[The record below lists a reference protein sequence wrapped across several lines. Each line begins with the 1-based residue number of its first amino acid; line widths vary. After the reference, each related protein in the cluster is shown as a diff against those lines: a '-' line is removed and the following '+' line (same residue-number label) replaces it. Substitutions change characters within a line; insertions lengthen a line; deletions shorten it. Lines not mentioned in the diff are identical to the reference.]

1 MNINTNNYDS
11 TFCGSLPIHHINVI
25 QPYGVLLVLEQESLN
40 IVQASEN
47 VPQIFEITAQELV
60 QHSLAEYLD
69 ERSAATLKSKFE
81 KKIRDK
87 IPVLLTINGV
97 KVLSIIHA
105 RERYLLLEL
114 ELATMG
120 QTSETPFVD
129 VYQDIKYAMAA
140 IDLAETTREICRIA
154 AQELKKISGFDKVM
168 VYQFDAQWNG
178 NVVAEEMEEGMES
191 YMGFTFPA
199 SDIPKQARALYLKNP
214 YRFIPDRLYKP
225 EKLYPVINPLT
236 HSFVDLSDCNV
247 RGVAAVHLE
256 YLKNMGVI
264 ASMSTRIIHNDTLW
278 GLIACHHR
286 TAKPMSYQECAV
298 FELLSNVL
306 STKIASLLHKEQ
318 LAFDTSINSK
328 RLNFIEAIYNNSK
341 LADAFV
347 ANGSNIL
354 SLFRAGGAAFIQD
367 ERIVSVGEVPARDEL
382 ADLAMWLSAKKQQ
395 EVFHE
400 NNLAAVNEHAA
411 SYANIG
417 SGLLVIPLGESE
429 DAYLAVFR
437 PEVIHTVN
445 WGGNPNEAIRFEGD
459 NKTYHPRFSFSLWQ
473 QTVRQ
478 TSLPWREEE
487 IKAAENIRSFIYEY
501 STRKK

>member
-1 MNINTNNYDS
+1 MNNNNYDS

-47 VPQIFEITAQELV
+47 VTEIFGISAPELV
-60 QHSLAEYLD
+60 QHSLKDYLD
-69 ERSAATLKSKFE
+69 AASAEALKSKFE
-81 KKIRDK
+81 RKIRDK
-87 IPVLLTINGV
+87 IPVLITINNV

-105 RERYLLLEL
+105 RESYLLLEL

-120 QTSETPFVD
+120 QTSETSFVD

-140 IDLAETTREICRIA
+140 IDLAETTNEICKIA

-168 VYQFDAQWNG
+168 VYKFDSEWNG

-298 FELLSNVL
+298 FELLSNVI
-306 STKIASLLHKEQ
+306 STKIASLLHQEQ
-318 LAFDTSINSK
+318 LTFNTTINGK
-328 RLNFIEAIYNNSK
+328 RVNFIEAIYHNAS
-341 LADAFV
+341 LSEAFQ
-347 ANGSNIL
+347 ANGDNIMN
-354 SLFRAGGAAFIQD
+354 LFRAGGAALIGDQ
-367 ERIVSVGEVPARDEL
+367 RTVSVGTVPPQDEL
-382 ADLAMWLSAKKQQ
+382 ADLSMWLNAKKQKG
-395 EVFHE
+395 VFHE
-400 NNLAAVNEHAA
+400 NNLAAVYEHAA
-411 SYANIG
+411 TYSDIG
-417 SGLLVIPLGESE
+417 SGLLVIPVGENE
-429 DAYLAVFR
+429 EEYIAIFR
-437 PEVIHTVN
+437 PEVVHTVN

-459 NKTYHPRFSFSLWQ
+459 SKTYHPRFSFSLWQ

-478 TSLPWREEE
+478 TALPWKEEE
-487 IKAAENIRSFIYEY
+487 INAAENIRSFIYEY
-501 STRKK
+501 STRQK